1 GREGRGLRRESD
13 TGAAHNIVQT
23 TVRKNDFI
31 PGHGIGKTLAFAIAL
46 GTTNLEDI
54 REVGVKLKLQGDADA
69 LQSIIQQPE
78 ILVASGFAKEL
89 QTEQVESAAREF
101 TRSAQVGVDIGE
113 IHGKKGVVLANCG
126 AQEQRLLMVQAES
139 KARKVA
145 RLGVKQA
152 EVG

>member
-1 GREGRGLRRESD
+1 
-13 TGAAHNIVQT
+13 
-23 TVRKNDFI
+23 
-31 PGHGIGKTLAFAIAL
+31 
-46 GTTNLEDI
+46 
-54 REVGVKLKLQGDADA
+54 KLKLQGDADA

-89 QTEQVESAAREF
+89 QTEQMESAAREF

-113 IHGKKGVVLANCG
+113 THGKKGVVLANCG

-152 EVG
+152 EVGGAEMLDVAVAIEDGEGVAVLEYTSTIIR